1 MNLFTIAAYVL
12 AFVSLAYG
20 IFVYALVSRK
30 KKTNMI
36 QESQTENGA
45 DLIIFRK
52 AMSKA
57 FFYSGVI
64 ELIGASITLLGGVW
78 FWAGCGVFVV
88 GWIVLMIMLR
98 SAQKINPMIQR

>member
-1 MNLFTIAAYVL
+1 MNLFTIAAYIL
-12 AFVSLAYG
+12 AFVSIAYG
-20 IFVYALVSRK
+20 IVVYTMASRK
-30 KKTNMI
+30 KKTDMI

-45 DLIIFRK
+45 DPIKFRK

-78 FWAGCGVFVV
+78 FWAGYGVFVV

-98 SAQKINPMIQR
+98 SAQKINPMLQR